1 MFEYIGKGAI
11 FTISFLYETVLIPY
25 YEIEEVYLRANR
37 TANKINNQ
45 RARY

>member
-1 MFEYIGKGAI
+1 MLDYISKGTV
-11 FTISFLYETVLIPY
+11 FVGSVLYETVPIPY

-45 RARY
+45 HAKY

>member
-25 YEIEEVYLRANR
+25 YEIEEVYLRANG

-45 RARY
+45 RAKY

>member
-1 MFEYIGKGAI
+1 MFDCISKGAI
-11 FTISFLYETVLIPY
+11 FTVSFLYETVLIPY